1 MLPPFVFQQEDGEK
15 DRTEEVSPEH
25 NDLVIGNSVNQ
36 AEDERRD
43 EEEEAAIELEMEPE
57 VEEEGQKEWEEE
69 KVEVEEG
76 EAVLEEERKD
86 TEEMMEVAPG
96 TADEEAKMA
105 KPQPEVDESVDVVV
119 GEDAVYV
126 PQLGNDDDIPTELG
140 VQVLTEVHDRE
151 AASSQSSGFE
161 REDENEGVVE
171 GQKIDHTVDKSDQE
185 EDGAAN
191 QPDGDQTE
199 PNVEQE
205 DIEVSLL
212 DTKQVE
218 EDRTH
223 VKPLPLSLPESH
235 DEMQSQESGPISPS
249 KTRTATLHINL
260 LSPGSEKGASFFQ
273 QSPTAADPKES
284 ETPSHALAPTEQNT
298 ESAEEEAA
306 DTVEPVE
313 EEKQS
318 VVEDDTAPPV
328 SVEEAVNQL
337 SSHSDQ
343 SKVHFTVASLRQRSL
358 SREEAKEGL
367 TTPSSPPAGIS
378 SSSSSVAE
386 PGDVAVATKKDPEVN
401 VEPVSLGKAELVL
414 SPGQVRNAGS
424 TAVKPQSNAT
434 LLPSPTKPQSSTAAT
449 TEGEVAEHVQSCS
462 I

>member
-1 MLPPFVFQQEDGEK
+1 M
-15 DRTEEVSPEH
+15 EH
-25 NDLVIGNSVNQ
+25 NDLIIGNSVNQ

-43 EEEEAAIELEMEPE
+43 EEEDETVELEMEPE
-57 VEEEGQKEWEEE
+57 VEGKGREEWEEE
-69 KVEVEEG
+69 EVEVEEG

-86 TEEMMEVAPG
+86 TEEMMEVMMAPG
-96 TADEEAKMA
+96 TADEETKMA

-126 PQLGNDDDIPTELG
+126 PQLAKDDDIPTELG

-151 AASSQSSGFE
+151 AASSQSFGFE

-171 GQKIDHTVDKSDQE
+171 GQKVDHTVYKSDQE
-185 EDGAAN
+185 EDAAAN

-205 DIEVSLL
+205 DTEVSLL

-218 EDRTH
+218 EDQTH
-223 VKPLPLSLPESH
+223 VPSKPLPLSLPESH
-235 DEMQSQESGPISPS
+235 DEMPSQESGPISPS
-249 KTRTATLHINL
+249 KTRTTTLHINL
-260 LSPGSEKGASFFQ
+260 LSPGSEKGTSFFQ
-273 QSPTAADPKES
+273 QSPTAAYPKES
-284 ETPSHALAPTEQNT
+284 EAPSQALAPTEHNT
-298 ESAEEEAA
+298 ASTDEEAA

-313 EEKQS
+313 EEKQL
-318 VVEDDTAPPV
+318 VVEDKTAPPV
-328 SVEEAVNQL
+328 SAEEAVNQL

-343 SKVHFTVASLRQRSL
+343 RKAHFTIASLRQRSL

-378 SSSSSVAE
+378 ASSPSVAE
-386 PGDVAVATKKDPEVN
+386 PGDVEVATKKDPEVN

-424 TAVKPQSNAT
+424 TTVKPQSNAT
-434 LLPSPTKPQSSTAAT
+434 LLPSPTKPQTSTAAT
-449 TEGEVAEHVQSCS
+449 TEGEVAEHAQSCS